1 MVQVPVKGKA
11 RISIICIRNGEY
23 EMKYTL
29 QQNAYQGFTPVEI
42 DVPDS
47 WQVQWNGIVG
57 DDAPALTMEQ
67 IKQKLN
73 RPYGSPT
80 LKELARDAKKVCIV
94 FDDISR
100 GTPTRIMAEAVLDEL
115 LQAGVQK
122 DQIRFLCALGT
133 HGAHNRMDFVQKL
146 GEKMSASIRSLWTV
160 TFASVWAH

>member
-1 MVQVPVKGKA
+1 
-11 RISIICIRNGEY
+11 
-23 EMKYTL
+23 MKYTL

-100 GTPTRIMAEAVLDEL
+100 GTPTRMAPAV
-115 LQAGVQK
+115 
-122 DQIRFLCALGT
+122 T
-133 HGAHNRMDFVQKL
+133 
-146 GEKMSASIRSLWTV
+146 
-160 TFASVWAH
+160 